1 MLKPVKIPRCVANIF
16 SIGNSTDINIIENF
30 EYRPDKIQ
38 ETLNAPSMNKE
49 LIDNYMS
56 NISPITLRKGSTY
69 TITDNMFKGY
79 FGNV

>member
-56 NISPITLRKGSTY
+56 NASPITLRKGSIY